1 MLETIKKSRELQWI
15 LTATYREL
23 QCWCEQDETPEQM
36 FNVFCQNLI
45 ELDRLTS
52 QEEIVDKLQEEI
64 TNLKQTICLQ

>member
-36 FNVFCQNLI
+36 FSVFCQNMI

-52 QEEIVDKLQEEI
+52 QEEIVEDLRNKLV
-64 TNLKQTICLQ
+64 TLKQQTCLQ